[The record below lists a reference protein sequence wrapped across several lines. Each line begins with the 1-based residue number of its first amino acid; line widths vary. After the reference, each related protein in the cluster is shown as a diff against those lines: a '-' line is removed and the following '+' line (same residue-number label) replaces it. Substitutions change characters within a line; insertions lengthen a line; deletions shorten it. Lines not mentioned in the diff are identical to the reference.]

1 MQRKATKTHDIKN
14 FSYQDRLL
22 LLNLPSL
29 EKRRS
34 RGDLIQFFKIM
45 TGINEVQWHN
55 PPRLMNLSR
64 ESRGHNKRIERELT
78 KVRSIR
84 YDFLPNRIANQWNLL
99 NQETVNLT
107 GTNKFKNAI
116 DKSIFNH

>member
-1 MQRKATKTHDIKN
+1 MN
-14 FSYQDRLL
+14 
-22 LLNLPSL
+22 
-29 EKRRS
+29 
-34 RGDLIQFFKIM
+34 
-45 TGINEVQWHN
+45 GINEVQWHN
-55 PPRLMNLSR
+55 PPRLMNLSG

-78 KVRSIR
+78 EVRSIR

-116 DKSIFNH
+116 DKSNLNIN